1 MKTKEKIAISIDKS
15 LLDEIDSF
23 IDGSNISSRSQAIE
37 VLVRKAL
44 KQSPL
49 TTAVILIHQKELK
62 YLVKEFNGLTLM
74 QHHISF
80 LLRNGIKRLFL
91 VTKDGQFIED
101 IKKEIG
107 KDIKIEV
114 LNEKKQ
120 EGTASALKL
129 LKGKIENDFIVINGD
144 TFNDFDLRRMIQKH
158 KQSGKVATIGL
169 ITSKKASKYGG
180 ILISGDEIIG
190 IKDKDDSKDIF
201 IINAGIY
208 VFKPTI
214 FKYISREKSLERDV
228 FPKLVKEKQINGYFT
243 HGFYIHAPEFGS

>member
-180 ILISGDEIIG
+180 ILI
-190 IKDKDDSKDIF
+190 
-201 IINAGIY
+201 NAGIY

>member
-1 MKTKEKIAISIDKS
+1 MNIKILSKEKQPLFNREKVKFEIEHEGEPTPSKEKVRE
-15 LLDEIDSF
+15 LLSNELKTELF
-23 IDGSNISSRSQAIE
+23 VVSNINS
-37 VLVRKAL
+37 
-44 KQSPL
+44 
-49 TTAVILIHQKELK
+49 K
-62 YLVKEFNGLTLM
+62 YGFGL
-74 QHHISF
+74 SYGEA
-80 LLRNGIKRLFL
+80 R
-91 VTKDGQFIED
+91 VYS
-101 IKKEIG
+101 KKEDMESLEPKYIL
-107 KDIKIEV
+107 KR
-114 LNEKKQ
+114 NEKKQ